1 MAQKVHVG
9 IVLDR
14 SGSMEDCRTDA
25 IGAVNSYLRQVK
37 DDQDMEASISLI
49 TFDSQS
55 IDVIRDKAPA
65 GSCAEL
71 AASEYQPRASTP
83 LLDAVGQARPS

>member
-1 MAQKVHVG
+1 MAQNVHVG

-37 DDQDMEASISLI
+37 ADKEMEASISLM
-49 TFDSQS
+49 TFGLA
-55 IDVIRDKAPA
+55 IDRGDP
-65 GSCAEL
+65 
-71 AASEYQPRASTP
+71 
-83 LLDAVGQARPS
+83 